1 MATFPYVTLDVF
13 TTTQF
18 GGNPLA
24 VVTDARGLT
33 GAQMQIIAAEFNYSE
48 TTFVLPPKDPANT
61 AQVRI
66 FTRTQEYPFAGHP
79 NVGTAFVL
87 GRQDEVFGKP
97 IGAAMQ
103 FEEKA
108 GLVAI
113 DLIREKDADV
123 GARFVAP
130 QSLEVGARLDSSILA
145 SCLSLNPVDVI
156 HKNHSPVLASVGLG
170 FFIGEVAPDAL
181 SRATPRMDAF
191 AAAVGVGHGDVE
203 GRLPIL
209 AYARDSDGVDRL
221 RSRMFAPLGGT
232 IEDPAT
238 GSASAALGAFLLSLD
253 PRADANAQISI
264 KQGVDMGR
272 PSEIE
277 LDVEKRDGRVVA
289 VGVSGRCVPV
299 MRGELT
305 V

>member
-13 TTTQF
+13 TTTRF

-33 GAQMQIIAAEFNYSE
+33 GAQMQKIAAEFNYSE
-48 TTFVLPPKDPANT
+48 TTFVLPPEDPANT

-87 GRQDEVFGKP
+87 GRQESVFGTSP
-97 IGAAMQ
+97 GANMI

-113 DLIREKDADV
+113 DLMRENGDVV
-123 GARFVAP
+123 GAGFVAP
-130 QSLEVGARLDSSILA
+130 QSLQTGSQLDAEILA
-145 SCLSLNPVDVI
+145 DCLSLDASDVVLD
-156 HKNHSPVLASVGLG
+156 HHSPNLASVGLG
-170 FFIGEVAPDAL
+170 FFIGEVTPDAL
-181 SRATPRMDAF
+181 TRAAPRMDRF
-191 AAAVGVGHGDVE
+191 ADAVAKGYGDAD

-209 AYARDSDGVDRL
+209 AYARVGAGVETL

-232 IEDPAT
+232 VEDPAT
-238 GSASAALGAFLLSLD
+238 GSASAALGAYLLSLD
-253 PRADANAQISI
+253 PRADANAHISI
-264 KQGVDMGR
+264 RQGVEMGR

-277 LDVEKRDGRVVA
+277 LDVRKSASQVESVK
-289 VGVSGRCVPV
+289 VSGRCVPV
-299 MRGELT
+299 MAGELT
-305 V
+305 I